1 MDIIMETK
9 YKTKLLINKPTLNI
23 IESNVFNTDSID
35 SKNLGIN

>member
-23 IESNVFNTDSID
+23 AGSNVFNTDSID